1 MSHDPVPAPP
11 SPDADPPIATGDP
24 AVDRLVPLL
33 YDELRRVA
41 RRQLRREQAGHTL
54 TTTALVHE
62 AYLRLAGA
70 EQLADGE
77 RGRFL
82 GIAARVMRQVL
93 IDYARRGQAR
103 KRGGVQ
109 RRVSLSGIVI
119 PAPAASDTLLGLDE
133 ALRELA
139 TASPRL
145 AQVVECRFFG
155 GLTEEETGLALG
167 VTPRTIR
174 RDWLKARAWL
184 AHSLGEGIEGQA

>member
-1 MSHDPVPAPP
+1 MSPNPLPAQP
-11 SPDADPPIATGDP
+11 SPEPMLPSGDA
-24 AVDRLVPLL
+24 AVDPLIPLL
-33 YDELRRVA
+33 YEELRRVA
-41 RRQLRREQAGHTL
+41 RRQLRREQPGHTL

-70 EQLADGE
+70 SNLAGAE
-77 RGRFL
+77 RARFL

-93 IDYARRGQAR
+93 IDYARRGRAR
-103 KRGGVQ
+103 KRGGV
-109 RRVSLSGIVI
+109 RRQVSLSGVVLA
-119 PAPAASDTLLGLDE
+119 APAASESLLALDE
-133 ALRELA
+133 ALTDLA
-139 TASPRL
+139 RLSPRL

-184 AHSLGEGIEGQA
+184 AHALGDASAPDA

>member
-1 MSHDPVPAPP
+1 MSPNPFPAQP
-11 SPDADPPIATGDP
+11 SPERVLHSGDAALDPLI
-24 AVDRLVPLL
+24 PLL
-33 YDELRRVA
+33 YEELRRVA
-41 RRQLRREQAGHTL
+41 RRQLRREQPGHTL

-70 EQLADGE
+70 GNLATAE
-77 RGRFL
+77 RARFL

-103 KRGGVQ
+103 KGGGV
-109 RRVSLSGIVI
+109 RRQVSLSGVVLA
-119 PAPAASDTLLGLDE
+119 APAASESLLALDE
-133 ALRELA
+133 ALTNLA
-139 TASPRL
+139 QISPRL

-184 AHSLGEGIEGQA
+184 AHSLGADPVPDP

>member
-1 MSHDPVPAPP
+1 MSLTHGPAHPAPEP
-11 SPDADPPIATGDP
+11 GSG
-24 AVDRLVPLL
+24 AVDELVPFL

-41 RRQLRREQAGHTL
+41 RRVLRREQPGHTL

-62 AYLRLAGA
+62 AYLRLASA
-70 EQLADGE
+70 SNLDETE
-77 RGRFL
+77 RARFL
-82 GIAARVMRQVL
+82 GIAGRVMRQVL
-93 IDYARRGQAR
+93 VDYARRGQAR

-109 RRVSLSGIVI
+109 QRVSLSGVVL

-139 TASPRL
+139 EESPRL

-184 AHSLGEGIEGQA
+184 AHSLGEAIEGGA